1 MHFLLKRK
9 DGILYFNGH
18 VAYDLPM
25 TPKIILSSKWQYGIS
40 KPELTPVLSTKLRG
54 ANQRYSDP
62 TWFGGPISV
71 SLTKKCFDEGLAIH
85 FNFANINLSTIYICI
100 KTYLSCCLSDMS
112 DQNRRYIGIDIS
124 AYIQIFGNENTHSRE
139 YVIHGSKID

>member
-1 MHFLLKRK
+1 MVIKYSQNYNLFVFVFNSTEPRTETLIIFCVMILLSV
-9 DGILYFNGH
+9 DTWPDFGLF
-18 VAYDLPM
+18 
-25 TPKIILSSKWQYGIS
+25 
-40 KPELTPVLSTKLRG
+40 TPVLSTKLRG

-112 DQNRRYIGIDIS
+112 DQNRRYIG
-124 AYIQIFGNENTHSRE
+124 E
-139 YVIHGSKID
+139 